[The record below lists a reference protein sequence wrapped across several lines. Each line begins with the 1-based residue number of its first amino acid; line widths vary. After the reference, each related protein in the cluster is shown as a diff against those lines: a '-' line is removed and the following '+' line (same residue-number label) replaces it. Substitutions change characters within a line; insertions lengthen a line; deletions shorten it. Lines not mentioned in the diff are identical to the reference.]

1 MVSRQLLRACAVL
14 GIILV
19 HSRPGK
25 PEGRGKIERF
35 FETVRMQFL
44 VEIEA
49 NPPSSLEELNRLF
62 SAWVETVY
70 HRRVHSETGEA
81 PITRLLAGAVP
92 ALPSPEQLH
101 EAFLWSEFR
110 TVTKVATVSLHSNV
124 YEVDAA
130 LVASK
135 VEVVFDPFDLT
146 SVEIRFQGRSMGAG
160 IPVVIGRHAHPQAR
174 PEAAPAPSPT
184 GIDYLGLALLD
195 RLVFGDADLSRRSGE
210 ALPVREHLADLLGVT
225 PLLSAVDE
233 LRAAKTAVAST
244 VADLRAEAA
253 DADAT
258 ASEAESAVTAAQH
271 EFDALVADRQ
281 GSQSRLRAAE
291 AAAVLAASWDRF
303 RAAASS
309 HNAEVADVLADI
321 GQLVSVDPVD
331 PTASLEQAR
340 IDADA
345 ELARTRQSAQDADV
359 AAAKAASASELLA
372 DSDGVCPTCLRP
384 LSEAERAAALH
395 AHGDRAAGATSGS
408 ARASEDTARV
418 EAHVLAINEFSRRL
432 DRLQPPIPPDG
443 VDPGPEASV
452 ELSNARA
459 ADSLL
464 AEQIGE
470 ARARLDTTTTA
481 IVAARQRRQEAAR
494 LGSAARQELLLE
506 TTANAFEQIADRYL
520 SERIEPLRRD
530 IEHRW
535 KLVFGSDGLVLDPTG
550 GIRLH
555 HGEVTL
561 DPEDMSGGE
570 RAIAGVIVRI
580 LVAAAVTRIPTLW
593 FDEPL
598 EHLDPRRRASVAR
611 TLVQAAAAGTIRQV
625 VATTYE
631 EGIARRLAAAAP
643 DLVGVVYADQAPIG
657 PAAG

>member
-1 MVSRQLLRACAVL
+1 MILRIRLQDWRSYGDVTIELDRPVVFFVAPNGVGKTSLVDAIRRCLLGFPKGRSGGRAVRAGADRAVL
-14 GIILV
+14 SVDLV
-19 HSRPGK
+19 AG
-25 PEGRGKIERF
+25 
-35 FETVRMQFL
+35 
-44 VEIEA
+44 
-49 NPPSSLEELNRLF
+49 
-62 SAWVETVY
+62 SAGT
-70 HRRVHSETGEA
+70 
-81 PITRLLAGAVP
+81 I
-92 ALPSPEQLH
+92 
-101 EAFLWSEFR
+101 
-110 TVTKVATVSLHSNV
+110 TVTRTLTRTGRTTFTASAGGVSMSEEEFGQVLSR
-124 YEVDAA
+124 EW
-130 LVASK
+130 AS
-135 VEVVFDPFDLT
+135 D
-146 SVEIRFQGRSMGAG
+146 
-160 IPVVIGRHAHPQAR
+160 
-174 PEAAPAPSPT
+174 
-184 GIDYLGLALLD
+184 LALLD
-195 RLVFGDADLSRRSGE
+195 RLVFGDADLSRRAGE

-225 PLLSAVDE
+225 PLLAAVDE

-244 VADLRAEAA
+244 VANLRAEVA
-253 DADAT
+253 DADAI

-281 GSQSRLRAAE
+281 GSQSRLLAAE
-291 AAAVLAASWDRF
+291 TAAAVAAGWDRF
-303 RAAASS
+303 RAAVVS
-309 HNAEVADVLADI
+309 HNAEVADVLADV
-321 GQLVSVDPVD
+321 GRLLSVDPVD

-345 ELARTRQSAQDADV
+345 ELARTRQTAQDADV

-395 AHGDRAAGATSGS
+395 AHGDRAAGATTDS

-432 DRLQPPIPPDG
+432 DRLQPPIPPNG
-443 VDPGPEASV
+443 VDPGPEAAV

-470 ARARLDTTTTA
+470 ARARLDTAAAA
-481 IVAARQRRQEAAR
+481 IVGARQKRQDASR

-506 TTANAFEQIADRYL
+506 TTADAFEQIADRYL
-520 SERIEPLRRD
+520 NERIEPLRRD

-570 RAIAGVIVRI
+570 RVIAGVIVRI

-598 EHLDPRRRASVAR
+598 EHLDPKRRASVAR

-643 DLVGVVYADQAPIG
+643 DLVGVVYADQAPTG